1 MDKELRIFKK
11 EDVWSAEL
19 WCEHEE
25 PFISGMYFEEKVVAF
40 DFPTL
45 LFKIGEKN
53 WIDLLNK

>member
-11 EDVWSAEL
+11 DDVWSAEL

-25 PFISGMYFEEKVVAF
+25 HFISGMCFEEKVTAI
-40 DFPTL
+40 DFQTL
-45 LFKIGEKN
+45 LVEIGNKN